1 MSRSYKKHNVLGYGS
16 DSDKE
21 WKQDYNRRFR
31 RKASMAREEEEFDG
45 LADIRIVANDWM
57 SSKDGK
63 GRWNPED
70 VDDVERRNKFFNK
83 KGKLR
88 K

>member
-1 MSRSYKKHNVLGYGS
+1 
-16 DSDKE
+16 
-21 WKQDYNRRFR
+21 
-31 RKASMAREEEEFDG
+31 MAHEEEEFDNI
-45 LADIRIVANDWM
+45 ADIRLVSDEWLSM
-57 SSKDGK
+57 KDGK